1 MVTPLSVAHI
11 KGMVMCFISFSNAK
25 DVRRT
30 YEDVM
35 AKKLKLSHISPCSSL
50 ILILIGNCFIPS
62 HRATH
67 QLHFLFWLKR
77 CALYLERIMIHFLQ
91 ISSLCKHF
99 FKDMHLSQC
108 MIKNLS
114 YSLKLKVLAHTTFH
128 ITGSKMSGSPFWIWI
143 QIRGYIFVSLYL
155 KIYWC

>member
-1 MVTPLSVAHI
+1 M
-11 KGMVMCFISFSNAK
+11 KGMVRCYISFSSAK
-25 DVRRT
+25 DVRRS

-35 AKKLKLSHISPCSSL
+35 AKKLKFSHISPCRSL
-50 ILILIGNCFIPS
+50 TLILIGNCFTS
-62 HRATH
+62 SYRATQ
-67 QLHFLFWLKR
+67 QLHFLFRLKR
-77 CALYLERIMIHFLQ
+77 HALYLERIMIHFLQ

-108 MIKNLS
+108 KIKNLCH
-114 YSLKLKVLAHTTFH
+114 SLKLKLLAHTTFH
-128 ITGSKMSGSPFWIWI
+128 ITGSRMSGSPFWIWI